1 MAHYTLFW
9 HLHYLASTSQN
20 TRVCAHTQMAAP
32 VIQLLSSSS
41 SPWNRAQISTWIS
54 CPTVTICYTPPF
66 HISPASK
73 SPLSV
78 NQPIYWYVTFPQTVP
93 RAAHHKSKECNEDTT
108 GKITS
113 VSIYHMVLQQTNTR
127 DKNNNRGLLAGVVEQ
142 VTGVVHSLTE
152 GRGQESFPLAVVFFL
167 ERWKERERNGCRMLI
182 VEDSS
187 AIFGQNHQH
196 L

>member
-1 MAHYTLFW
+1 
-9 HLHYLASTSQN
+9 
-20 TRVCAHTQMAAP
+20 
-32 VIQLLSSSS
+32 
-41 SPWNRAQISTWIS
+41 
-54 CPTVTICYTPPF
+54 
-66 HISPASK
+66 
-73 SPLSV
+73 
-78 NQPIYWYVTFPQTVP
+78 
-93 RAAHHKSKECNEDTT
+93 
-108 GKITS
+108 
-113 VSIYHMVLQQTNTR
+113 MVLQQTNTR

-142 VTGVVHSLTE
+142 VTGVVHLLTE